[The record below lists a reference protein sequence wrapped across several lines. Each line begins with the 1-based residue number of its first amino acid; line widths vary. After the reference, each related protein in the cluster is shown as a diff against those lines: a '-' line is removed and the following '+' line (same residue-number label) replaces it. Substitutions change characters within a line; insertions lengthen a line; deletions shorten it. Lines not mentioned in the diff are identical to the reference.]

1 METVAVDGG
10 WPAWLLHAA
19 SLHQNMS
26 SSTRGSRK
34 RRCNRFSS
42 ARFERNLTHRIFF
55 SILCDSSGFIYPSS
69 SAAPHLCR
77 A

>member
-1 METVAVDGG
+1 MAVACRELA
-10 WPAWLLHAA
+10 PEYELE
-19 SLHQNMS
+19 HQVAES
-26 SSTRGSRK
+26 GVAIV
-34 RRCNRFSS
+34 FPQPV
-42 ARFERNLTHRIFF
+42 FERDLTHRIFF